1 MFFSRKWET
10 EGILQKN
17 ERWYLSR
24 KSIKTFCRSLS
35 LSRILCRETLN
46 QNQSNQK
53 FAALRAPSFHF
64 IWGAMRQKMAI
75 FKWENSVAGVQKF
88 SELSF
93 FKSNFIKMFKNLW
106 GAMWPKIVI
115 LLKEKW
121 SHMASFSYFYMI
133 LYNFIHF

>member
-1 MFFSRKWET
+1 MMHSKNIFRAARAQLSFYLGGDASENGDFQMGKQR
-10 EGILQKN
+10 LQGYKN
-17 ERWYLSR
+17 FPT
-24 KSIKTFCRSLS
+24 KINDVFKTFS
-35 LSRILCRETLN
+35 
-46 QNQSNQK
+46 
-53 FAALRAPSFHF
+53 ALRAPSFHF

-121 SHMASFSYFYMI
+121 SHMASFSIFEIKVYKTF
-133 LYNFIHF
+133 

>member
-24 KSIKTFCRSLS
+24 TSIKTFCRSLS

-46 QNQSNQK
+46 QNQWCIQK
-53 FAALRAPSFHF
+53 TFSALRAPSFHF

-75 FKWENSVAGVQKF
+75 FKWENSVAGVQNV

-106 GAMWPKIVI
+106 GAMWPKIVTS
-115 LLKEKW
+115 LKEKW
-121 SHMASFSYFYMI
+121 SHITSFSYF
-133 LYNFIHF
+133 